1 VVFSN
6 LPELSPDEV
15 CEAMEERAQLSKRV
29 RKPCYHI
36 SLTLPLADAREFD
49 SDGWGEL
56 TAEFLNRME
65 LSDRQ
70 AVAYLHEDAVYP
82 DGGEE
87 RPHVH
92 LVVNRVGEDGRCV
105 DTSWD
110 FYRAQTA
117 LRGAEERLS
126 LTREKSSWE
135 VERRRDSPGQVQ
147 RCRRETGEQLTVRT
161 QLQESIDEAVEEAS
175 SLDGVADFLR
185 GLGADVRISERG
197 WSLKHERVAFQ
208 GSKLGRAYSAPA
220 VAERAAAV
228 EREPVR
234 VDSSDWNEPV
244 DPGSELA
251 ETVACYIRS
260 YATVKGIPAS
270 GSVPTRLLGEIVAD
284 LDGDTHSLSIRDD
297 DGMKFE
303 AIQSDR
309 RDSWDTFTD
318 NLNDSE
324 RATLADL
331 PQSPGEYVER
341 ANGRKVV
348 RALRILAGHEFRK
361 PKGGV
366 RMPSGEGFD
375 YLVRIDRREDG
386 AHQITGTRS
395 DSGDTVLRAGL
406 RGGEATIEQSNI
418 PAGFVDALAVQAER
432 ARRRRR
438 ARARD
443 REREQDDE
451 LSL

>member
-1 VVFSN
+1 MALAHIHTSEEFLPTIRYASRTRPKADKGSPLPPVVFSTFPAYSPG
-6 LPELSPDEV
+6 LISEL
-15 CEAMEERAQLSKRV
+15 MEERARLSKRV

-36 SLTLPLADAREFD
+36 SLTLPQQDAGQFER
-49 SDGWGEL
+49 SDWSDL
-56 TAEFLNRME
+56 TKDFIERME

-82 DGGEE
+82 DGEE

-110 FYRAQTA
+110 FYRAQSA
-117 LRGAEERLS
+117 LREAEKHLG
-126 LTREKSSWE
+126 LTRERSSWE

-147 RCRRETGEQLTVRT
+147 RCRREAGEQLTVHT
-161 QLQESIDEAVEEAS
+161 QLQNSVDEALERANT
-175 SLDGVADFLR
+175 LGGVANFLR

-197 WSLKHERVAFQ
+197 WSLKRDGVAFQ
-208 GSKLGRAYSAPA
+208 GSQLGRAYGAEA
-220 VAERAAAV
+220 IVERAAVVRGRSLDEYA
-228 EREPVR
+228 EPTSD
-234 VDSSDWNEPV
+234 VD
-244 DPGSELA
+244 
-251 ETVACYIRS
+251 
-260 YATVKGIPAS
+260 
-270 GSVPTRLLGEIVAD
+270 
-284 LDGDTHSLSIRDD
+284 
-297 DGMKFE
+297 
-303 AIQSDR
+303 
-309 RDSWDTFTD
+309 
-318 NLNDSE
+318 
-324 RATLADL
+324 
-331 PQSPGEYVER
+331 R
-341 ANGRKVV
+341 ANGMAVV
-348 RALRILAGHEFRK
+348 HSLRLLAGHEFRK

-418 PAGFVDALAVQAER
+418 PAGFVDALAAQAER

-438 ARARD
+438 ARTRD